1 MRSARHVERS
11 HGAMGRALKKDL
23 LWRVDRRRRRR
34 CGPSSQFQ
42 SVGETVL
49 RAELRPRA
57 GMKLRCRSGLSC
69 IHARRRSQYSHI
81 LLVVVVSVGGVD
93 AKPDRR
99 PRTGAQYRYTAPIR
113 TATLWSSAPESGMR
127 PRQAADRAD
136 PIGYRSGTTTRSRHA
151 RASPRR

>member
-42 SVGETVL
+42 SVGESLSL

-57 GMKLRCRSGLSC
+57 GMKLRCRSGVSC
-69 IHARRRSQYSHI
+69 IHARRRSHGI
-81 LLVVVVSVGGVD
+81 HTLLVVVVSVAVGGVD
-93 AKPDRR
+93 AKPPAQTRPLGTARR
-99 PRTGAQYRYTAPIR
+99 YSI
-113 TATLWSSAPESGMR
+113 PELFESTSGF
-127 PRQAADRAD
+127 
-136 PIGYRSGTTTRSRHA
+136 GH
-151 RASPRR
+151 